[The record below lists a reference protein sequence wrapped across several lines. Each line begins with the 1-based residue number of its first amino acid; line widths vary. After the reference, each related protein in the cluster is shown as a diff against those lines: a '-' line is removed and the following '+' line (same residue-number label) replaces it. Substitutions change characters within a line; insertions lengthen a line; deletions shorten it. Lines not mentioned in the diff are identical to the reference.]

1 MRHAH
6 VAFAPVHDEGSGWQ
20 DADSDPPPSCI
31 GGPMVASQYS
41 VAELQVSEPEPHANT
56 SVPLPDP
63 LPELDPEPIALS

>member
-1 MRHAH
+1 
-6 VAFAPVHDEGSGWQ
+6 
-20 DADSDPPPSCI
+20 
-31 GGPMVASQYS
+31 MVASQYS